1 LLFDIDG
8 TLLYGGGAGRRAIV
22 RVFEERYGRGAVFD
36 DMRFHGMTDR
46 AIVRRGLER
55 ADLPCDEPTIDDL
68 CAAYLS
74 ALADEV
80 PRSPAFRLYPGV
92 VDILEALAGRSGI
105 AVGLGTGN
113 LREGARLK
121 LEHAHLHHH
130 FSFGGFGCDH
140 EDRATLIRI
149 GATRGAAQLGAVLEA
164 CRVVVVGDT
173 PSDVAAALAIG
184 AESVT
189 VETSG
194 FTTSALLA
202 AGATRAF
209 PTLAAPG
216 VLAAVLGD
224 DRVSP

>member
-1 LLFDIDG
+1 
-8 TLLYGGGAGRRAIV
+8 
-22 RVFEERYGRGAVFD
+22 VFEERYGRGAVFE

-55 ADLPCDEPTIDDL
+55 SDLPCDEPIIDDL
-68 CAAYLS
+68 CAAYLG

-92 VDILEALAGRSGI
+92 VDLLEALADRAGI

-121 LEHAHLHHH
+121 LEHARLYHH
-130 FSFGGFGCDH
+130 FRFGGFGCDH

-149 GATRGAAQLGAVLEA
+149 GATRGAAQLGAGLEA
-164 CRVVVVGDT
+164 CRVVVIGDT
-173 PSDVAAALAIG
+173 PSDVAAASAIG

-189 VETSG
+189 VATSG
-194 FTTSALLA
+194 FATDALLA

-224 DRVSP
+224 DRVQTGVSP

>member
-1 LLFDIDG
+1 VLFDIDG

-22 RVFEERYGRGAVFD
+22 RVFAERWGRGDVFD

-46 AIVRRGLER
+46 GIVRRGLER
-55 ADLPCDEPTIDDL
+55 AALRCDEAIIDDL
-68 CAAYLS
+68 CAAYLV

-80 PRSPAFRLYPGV
+80 PRATGFRLYPGV
-92 VDILEALAGRSGI
+92 VELLDGLADVAGI

-121 LEHAHLHHH
+121 VAHARIDHH
-130 FSFGGFGCDH
+130 FRFGGYGCDH
-140 EDRATLIRI
+140 EERATLLRV
-149 GATRGAAQLGAVLEA
+149 GAGRGADLLGVRPDG
-164 CRVVVVGDT
+164 CRIVVVGDT
-173 PSDVAAALAIG
+173 PNDVAAAHAIG

-194 FTTSALLA
+194 FTAAVLLA

-209 PTLAAPG
+209 STLAD
-216 VLAAVLGD
+216 AAVRAAIVGEA
-224 DRVSP
+224 